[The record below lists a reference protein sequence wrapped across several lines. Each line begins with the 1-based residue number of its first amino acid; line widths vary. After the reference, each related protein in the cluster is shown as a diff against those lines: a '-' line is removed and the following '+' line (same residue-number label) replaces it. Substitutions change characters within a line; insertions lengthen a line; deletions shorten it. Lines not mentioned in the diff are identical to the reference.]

1 METMTSGR
9 SASYSAISTY
19 SRVRILHQLQTTPQ
33 RTITDLVGATGLHA
47 NTVREHL
54 QRLVEEG
61 YVVGEPEQR
70 KVRGRPRV
78 LYSASDGVTASSPVR
93 QRKVKESAA
102 RGDLLRRVLPGSVG
116 GEGLSAVEQHQMD
129 AVVDELLDSG
139 FDPVIDEDGL
149 TIDLTPC
156 AHAQAQAEHRDVL
169 CQVHLSLLQGVL
181 TEARGPLAVDGM
193 RQSCD
198 PRECV
203 IHLTRTPP
211 AGESA
216 D

>member
-1 METMTSGR
+1 MTSGR
-9 SASYSAISTY
+9 PATYSAISSY
-19 SRVRILHQLQTTPQ
+19 SRVEILHLLQTAPR
-33 RTITDLVGATGLHA
+33 RTIADLVAATGLHA

-54 QRLVEEG
+54 QRLVDEG
-61 YVVGEPEQR
+61 YVVGETEER

-78 LYSASDGVTASSPVR
+78 LYSASDGLTTSSPVQR
-93 QRKVKESAA
+93 RKVKESAA
-102 RGDLLRRVLPGSVG
+102 RGDLLRRVLPATVG
-116 GEGLSAVEQHQMD
+116 GDGLSPDERHQLD

-156 AHAQAQAEHRDVL
+156 AHAQSQADHRDTL

-193 RQSCD
+193 RPACD

-203 IHLTRTPP
+203 IQLMRTPP

-216 D
+216 A